1 MVRATP
7 LLAASSFVLLS
18 GEALGLSST
27 KFGTRRSSI
36 ISPMRST
43 GLASKFTKKRKATVT
58 DRHSWQSDTRLTST
72 YVEAKHVCRRPW
84 WLPGLYREASPLQRV
99 SEMLR
104 RKGSRRLVISVIL
117 AAIVVFAP
125 AFSPA
130 RAASTAQA
138 MAANNVLSPA
148 IMPPSVQS
156 RALGTFNFIPTKAE
170 LELCF
175 RLLYAACSG
184 AFVGLERSSSDR
196 PAGVR
201 TMALVGLGACTYSIC
216 STHGFI
222 PHSALGHAPGSPM
235 LANVK
240 CDISRMAANIA
251 SGVGFIG
258 AGAIHKSK
266 LHGNG
271 TEAQNVVAGLTTAA
285 AIWVSAAVGIASAV
299 GLYFVGAVATFSTV
313 AILKYA
319 RLPKEEDEPGFS
331 WGPRPLDVV
340 QDHEETRPRRSP
352 QEYASSPAKQD
363 TVSGL
368 FGKHVLSGYDPHQ
381 DAFVD
386 HDVYENYSKDPHP
399 VIIKEV
405 IDPRFE
411 QYLQSRFRM
420 DAGKGNIVDQ
430 REQQLQRESK
440 VSIEEEQEVVSY
452 NVTEIDR
459 NSSFEP

>member
-1 MVRATP
+1 
-7 LLAASSFVLLS
+7 
-18 GEALGLSST
+18 
-27 KFGTRRSSI
+27 
-36 ISPMRST
+36 
-43 GLASKFTKKRKATVT
+43 
-58 DRHSWQSDTRLTST
+58 
-72 YVEAKHVCRRPW
+72 
-84 WLPGLYREASPLQRV
+84 
-99 SEMLR
+99 MLR
-104 RKGSRRLVISVIL
+104 GKKGSRRIVLSVIL

-130 RAASTAQA
+130 ARAASSTA
-138 MAANNVLSPA
+138 AATAVLPPA
-148 IMPPSVQS
+148 VMPPSIQS
-156 RALGTFNFIPTKAE
+156 RALGTFNFLPTRAE

-201 TMALVGLGACTYSIC
+201 TMALVGLGACTYAIC
-216 STHGFI
+216 SVHGFV
-222 PHSALGHAPGSPM
+222 PTTALGHPPGSAR

-240 CDISRMAANIA
+240 CDISRMAANVA

-258 AGAIHKSK
+258 AGAIHRTR
-266 LHGNG
+266 LHGSG

-319 RLPKEEDEPGFS
+319 RLPKEEDEEDEKEIGFS
-331 WGPRPLDVV
+331 WEPRALDVV
-340 QDHEETRPRRSP
+340 DHHRREDTRPRRRRSP
-352 QEYASSPAKQD
+352 QEYNRQD
-363 TVSGL
+363 ADVSGL

-386 HDVYENYSKDPHP
+386 HDIVESYHSKDYHPRHP
-399 VIIKEV
+399 VIIKDV
-405 IDPRFE
+405 VDPRFE
-411 QYLQSRFRM
+411 RYLRSRFRRT
-420 DAGKGNIVDQ
+420 DTFTKDDTVGQQ
-430 REQQLQRESK
+430 REQQHQLPRESK

-452 NVTEIDR
+452 NVTEIDW
-459 NSSFEP
+459 NSSLEP